1 MKKILC
7 VLMLVS
13 FTLPI
18 MSCSQMNNPPI
29 FATIEKEQKPN

>member
-1 MKKILC
+1 MKKILF
-7 VLMLVS
+7 VLMLLS